1 MPKLPL
7 HRFKRKLIGYFVKV
21 LLVSILLSSTVT
33 AFMCVG
39 FIDSELMINQQ
50 ALRKMATDLVVRTAI
65 TPAEAIEVLSPA
77 DYRIHEVPWDHL
89 TQAQGEAIARGESV
103 STGFFMGK
111 TLYFALGKTAIAVEA
126 YPASRVLLSAIL
138 RSLGGNLILIALGLL
153 LVYLISRR
161 LALPLVNLTR
171 ATRQVAKGNFDV
183 SLNLQQARFAGG
195 IEEIA
200 ELTENFNRMARE
212 LKNVEYLRRDFT
224 GNLSHELK
232 TPVSSISGYARLL
245 QCDDLPS
252 DERREFARAISEES
266 ARLSSLSDNLL
277 KLTRLESQPPD
288 AVRTPFSLDEQLRR
302 LINACHPQIERKKQT
317 IDVSLGRVT
326 LSAYEELLSQVW
338 RNLLE
343 NAIKFTPEGGKLFVS
358 LTRARAC
365 AIVAISD
372 TGPGMDKATTERIFE
387 KFYQADASHHTGGSG
402 LGLPLVKRIV
412 DICSGTIEVESEP
425 GKGSRF
431 TVTLPEK

>member
-1 MPKLPL
+1 MKPMDIET
-7 HRFKRKLIGYFVKV
+7 RSMAI
-21 LLVSILLSSTVT
+21 IE
-33 AFMCVG
+33 
-39 FIDSELMINQQ
+39 SELAAPLDPALAPIIKRVIHTTADFSYAENLRFSPGVVEMARDILARGGAIITDTTMAAAGINKR
-50 ALRKMATDLVVRTAI
+50 ALEKLGASITCFMADEDVAR
-65 TPAEAIEVLSPA
+65 
-77 DYRIHEVPWDHL
+77 
-89 TQAQGEAIARGESV
+89 EAIARGESV

-372 TGPGMDKATTERIFE
+372 TGP
-387 KFYQADASHHTGGSG
+387 
-402 LGLPLVKRIV
+402 
-412 DICSGTIEVESEP
+412 
-425 GKGSRF
+425 
-431 TVTLPEK
+431 